1 MVASDS
7 PSPTPTSLP
16 NASPQPISQN
26 QNQNQI
32 PTVDKLIST
41 FKDCGVF
48 DALRM
53 QVLSDIKESVRTDEL
68 FSLFFS

>member
-16 NASPQPISQN
+16 NASPQPIP